1 MALPLIAAAAASCQ
15 SATPVEDTPK
25 GWTHQGLEWSESQGS
40 VSAPLLLM
48 PPVPQA
54 ETRETR
60 ERKPRP
66 IPRRSPSG
74 KAGLAAAD
82 PVRQVQA
89 MAPSM
94 NMPGFN
100 LNFDAIGA
108 HFAGFSVTIAPPDT
122 NGDVGPNHYV
132 QVVNASLIVYSKTGA
147 RLYGPV
153 DTKSLFQ
160 GFSGGAGMCAS
171 NNNGDAVVLY
181 DQLADRWFITQL
193 AFAGFEQAPYYQ
205 CVAVSTSPDP
215 TSSYTRY
222 AFGPYTVGSPPGVA
236 AFNDYGKFAVWPD
249 GYYATFNMFIGT
261 NFAGSK
267 LCAYDRSRML
277 AGLSATQQCF
287 QLFYSASS
295 NVGYGGVLPT
305 HLYGKVLPPL
315 PPAGAPHVF
324 VGDDNSPSSVAQFWK
339 MHVDWL
345 APANTRLTDIPA
357 NCPVGVSGPCPELV
371 TVASFQ
377 LPSCGINGCVPQR
390 GGSDLLDV
398 LADRLMF
405 RSGYRNF
412 PGDHESLVFSR
423 TVLTGSVTG
432 VRWYEFRNAGTNTLG
447 GAVPALYQQGTYS
460 PPDGNWRWMSSI
472 AMDQRGDIGL
482 GYSLSGPTSFPSI
495 ALAGRKWDDPVNTLP
510 EAEAMMV
517 AGGGYQMGTSSRW
530 GDYSSMAVDPS
541 DDCTFWYTTE
551 YIQQT
556 GSFNWD
562 TRIANFKYPGCAA
575 SVGRYVFSTL
585 QPLISTGAAAS
596 VDITALT
603 VGGAVDSA
611 YNGHAS
617 LFSNDPRAVLPA
629 DVAFSSGVAR
639 GVSVSFRTAGH
650 RTLWAVGVDRP
661 TLTGFVST
669 TITDSV
675 ASSLAIQDLPA
686 GIAVGRPS
694 TFSVVALDSNGNV
707 AGGYLGTVTI
717 RSSDTAAQLP
727 GDQSVT
733 SGRLAGVPITF
744 GTQGNQTLTARDP
757 ATGFSATANIRVTS
771 AQMVFANLPASFT
784 TYVPASFDLR
794 ALTLTGAVD
803 TGYQGTVAV
812 TSNDPQGSNP
822 PNATFVNGVAAG
834 LSIRLLR
841 PGTTRIDAQDI
852 AVPSLAASAS
862 VTVVGSNLPISPP
875 AARVTSPQSGT
886 TVRGSQT
893 LTADAATDPR
903 TSVVSL
909 ELLVDGTSIGS
920 SPSAAAT
927 ITWDTQQVPDGPH
940 LITARATDSVGGTAT
955 STPVGVNVANGA
967 SPSPPASHGCSATA
981 PSPDGLTLALLGLL
995 RILASRKRPLPKS
1008 RRRSTPPQ
1016 SQAPAQS
1023 VDLAKPE

>member
-1 MALPLIAAAAASCQ
+1 LIAAAAASCQ
-15 SATPVEDTPK
+15 SGTLVEDTPK
-25 GWTHQGLEWSESQGS
+25 GWTHQGPEWSESPGS

-48 PPVPQA
+48 PPTPQA
-54 ETRETR
+54 ANRETK

-66 IPRRSPSG
+66 IPRRSPLG
-74 KAGLAAAD
+74 QAALAGAD
-82 PVRQVQA
+82 PVRQVQG

-108 HFAGFSVTIAPPDT
+108 HFTGFSVTIAPPDT

-132 QVVNASLIVYSKTGA
+132 QVVNSSFIVYNKSGA

-153 DTKSLFQ
+153 ETKSLFQ
-160 GFSGGAGMCAS
+160 GFTGGTGMCAS
-171 NNNGDAVVLY
+171 RNDGDAVVLY

-193 AFAGFEQAPYYQ
+193 AFADGEQPPYYQ

-222 AFGPYTVGSPPGVA
+222 AFGPYTAGGVA

-249 GYYATFNMFIGT
+249 GYYATFNMY
-261 NFAGSK
+261 NPSFAGSK
-267 LCAYDRSRML
+267 LCAYDRSQML

-287 QLFYSASS
+287 QLFYSGTSG
-295 NVGYGGVLPT
+295 GYGGVLPT

-324 VGDDNSPSSVAQFWK
+324 VGDDNSPSSVVQFWK

-345 APANTRLTDIPA
+345 TPANTRLTDIPA
-357 NCPVGVSGPCPELV
+357 NCPAGVSGPCPELV

-377 LPSCGINGCVPQR
+377 LPSCGINGCVPQM

-423 TVLTGSVTG
+423 TVKTGGVTA
-432 VRWYEFRNAGTNTLG
+432 VRWYEFRNGASTLG
-447 GAVPALYQQGTYS
+447 GAVPALHQQGTYS
-460 PPDGNWRWMSSI
+460 PPDGTGNWRWMSSI
-472 AMDQRGDIGL
+472 AMDQSGDIGL
-482 GYSLSGPTSFPSI
+482 GYSLSGPNSFPSI
-495 ALAGRKWDDPVNTLP
+495 ALTGRRASDPLNTLP

-517 AGGGYQMGTSSRW
+517 AGGGYQMGTRSRW
-530 GDYSSMAVDPS
+530 GDYSSMSVDPS

-562 TRIANFKYPGCAA
+562 TRIANFKYPSCAA
-575 SVGRYVFSTL
+575 SVGRYIFSTL
-585 QPLISTGAAAS
+585 PPLISTGIAVS

-611 YNGHAS
+611 YNGHAQ
-617 LFSNDPRAVLPA
+617 LFSNDPRAVLPT

-639 GVSVSFRTAGH
+639 GVSVIFRTAGH

-661 TLTGFVST
+661 SLTGFVST
-669 TITDSV
+669 TITDTV
-675 ASSLAIQDLPA
+675 ATSLAIQDLPTA
-686 GIAVGRPS
+686 IAVGRPS
-694 TFSVVALDSNGNV
+694 TFSVVALDSSGNV
-707 AGGYLGTVTI
+707 AGGYIGTVTI

-727 GDQSVT
+727 GDQTVT
-733 SGRLAGVPITF
+733 SGRIAGVPITF

-771 AQMVFANLPASFT
+771 AQLVFANLPASFT

-794 ALTLTGAVD
+794 ALTLTGALD
-803 TGYQGTVAV
+803 PGYQGTVAIS
-812 TSNDPQGSNP
+812 SNDPQGSNP

-841 PGTTRIDAQDI
+841 PGTTRIDAHDI

-886 TVRGSQT
+886 TVGASQT

-909 ELLVDGTSIGS
+909 EFLVDGASIGS
-920 SPSAAAT
+920 SPSAPAT
-927 ITWDTQQVPDGPH
+927 ITWDTKQVPDGPH
-940 LITARATDSVGGTAT
+940 LITARATDSVGGIAT
-955 STPVGVNVANGA
+955 SMPVGVNVQNGA

-981 PSPDGLTLALLGLL
+981 TSPDGLTLALLGLL
-995 RILASRKRPLPKS
+995 RILASRKRQLPKG
-1008 RRRSTPPQ
+1008 RRRRIPPQ
-1016 SQAPAQS
+1016 PQAPARS
-1023 VDLAKPE
+1023 ADLAKPE